1 MDAGS
6 QNFGRPETRL
16 NEESAAGTL
25 GCVVALQ
32 GTPAPIEQVARAAGI
47 GQAKVAAS
55 GVGAQPDAAPG
66 CVAPW
71 TRVRGFGPGQ
81 FDGCGRSGVVDGR
94 SDNAG
99 PGRGPSGCLRCCSAS
114 ERAWVALARRAPRPA
129 GITTLGAAASPGVRL
144 DGAIGVRGVRSAG
157 CLHLAAGTAPRRVN
171 QPGRARIAARAPT

>member
-1 MDAGS
+1 VARMDAGS

-94 SDNAG
+94 KVRPPWVQRWAG
-99 PGRGPSGCLRCCSAS
+99 PRAVWVLAVLLGVRTRLGCLGPASTSPRRDHNLGRGCFTRCSA
-114 ERAWVALARRAPRPA
+114 
-129 GITTLGAAASPGVRL
+129 
-144 DGAIGVRGVRSAG
+144 
-157 CLHLAAGTAPRRVN
+157 
-171 QPGRARIAARAPT
+171 